1 MGNLTQKRE
10 NWYIYLTND
19 ISLSEIKQLKK
30 KSLKKYFNNRDED
43 NSNNVIVLFYENVKI
58 KNEIVNWLKYNKSCV
73 IVRNEIDKLK
83 NIMGTNGE
91 MQQINFDFEKYKD

>member
-1 MGNLTQKRE
+1 M
-10 NWYIYLTND
+10 
-19 ISLSEIKQLKK
+19 
-30 KSLKKYFNNRDED
+30 KKYFNNRDED
-43 NSNNVIVLFYENVKI
+43 NSNNLIVLFYENVKI

-91 MQQINFDFEKYKD
+91 MQPINFDFEKYKD

>member
-19 ISLSEIKQLKK
+19 ISLSETKQLKK

-43 NSNNVIVLFYENVKI
+43 NSNNLIVLFYENVKI
-58 KNEIVNWLKYNKSCV
+58 KNEIINWLKYNKSCV